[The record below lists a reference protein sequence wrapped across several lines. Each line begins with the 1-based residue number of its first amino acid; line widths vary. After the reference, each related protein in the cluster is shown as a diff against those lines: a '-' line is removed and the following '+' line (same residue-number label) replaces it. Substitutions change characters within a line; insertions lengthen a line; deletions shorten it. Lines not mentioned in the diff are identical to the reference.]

1 MDEYLDVVDEN
12 NHLTGQTKP
21 KSEVHRDGDWHR
33 PNAFASAPST
43 ITIFISSIWL
53 KREHIT
59 YKNRKLFVVS

>member
-43 ITIFISSIWL
+43 ITIFISSI
-53 KREHIT
+53 
-59 YKNRKLFVVS
+59 